1 MFIAAAICIATKVT
15 VTMKKNK
22 NPVTTIWN
30 QTRCSSVD
38 S

>member
-15 VTMKKNK
+15 VTMKKT